1 MLSGGAFL
9 MGDAFGEG
17 YADDGELPVHRVE
30 VSPFH
35 IDVAAVTNAQF
46 ATFAKATGY
55 VTDAERFETSAVF
68 YSVVSATDGDVYG
81 PVPGTP
87 WWITVRG
94 ACWRHPEGPLSD
106 IAQRQNHPVV
116 QVSWRDAAAYAEWA
130 GKRLPTEAEW
140 EFAARGGLESRRFPW
155 GDELVPGGRWRCNIW
170 QDVPP
175 DHNTAEDG
183 HVTTAPVKAYRPT
196 DSDSGT
202 PLATRGSGV
211 PTGSARTTTRPHQ

>member
-1 MLSGGAFL
+1 MSPTRSGSRPPQSSTVLS
-9 MGDAFGEG
+9 
-17 YADDGELPVHRVE
+17 P
-30 VSPFH
+30 
-35 IDVAAVTNAQF
+35 
-46 ATFAKATGY
+46 
-55 VTDAERFETSAVF
+55 
-68 YSVVSATDGDVYG
+68 ATDGDVYG

-170 QDVPP
+170 QGRFP

-183 HVTTAPVKAYRPT
+183 HVTTAPVKGLPT
-196 DSDSGT
+196 ER
-202 PLATRGSGV
+202 TRTLEHLWQRVGVVCRLVQLGLLRDLTSEGPSWTDRGYGSRDAWRFLPV
-211 PTGSARTTTRPHQ
+211 PRVLLSPVSACRQVVEHA